1 MNIGYL
7 SVIVEN
13 GDVDDFIDMLENNF
27 YEYIKGDLEN
37 EVIISC
43 VDVNLIELI
52 KLIDNYN

>member
-1 MNIGYL
+1 VNIGYL